1 MNLISRVLPISTL
14 LEELDLVP
22 EHAWI
27 YLRDDATV
35 FDLDTEANIYSFDS
49 RELSDDESDAN
60 EATLSEAGL
69 GVSLSKQQLED
80 VISNA
85 RQRGVTSHKELI
97 RFIDYYIFHDAFLP
111 E

>member
-1 MNLISRVLPISTL
+1 MDLISRVLPLTTL
-14 LEELDLVP
+14 LKELDSIP

-27 YLRDDATV
+27 YTREDVGKL
-35 FDLDTEANIYSFDS
+35 DLDTEASIYAIDS
-49 RELSDDESDAN
+49 RELSDDEADEN
-60 EATLSEAGL
+60 EATLSNAGL
-69 GVSLSKQQLED
+69 EVALSKQQLED

-85 RQRGVTSHKELI
+85 GQRGVTSHEELI